1 MRKSGNVLHRPVT
14 RGTFRSLVTNRLY
27 IAGMIGLLLALY
39 ALGVVPGI
47 DRGLADLR
55 YLLFPREATG
65 KVVIVQIDSKS
76 LQQLGEWP
84 WSRSLHAEAINKLS
98 TAGVSRIG
106 VDIDFSSPSSENA
119 DNDLIESVSN
129 SQARI
134 VLPVFKQW
142 SSTRGGEVT
151 TTTPM
156 RALADKVLL
165 GSVNVTPAT
174 DGLVRKYDRL
184 HTWNESFVPAFA
196 TELLGRTTEGTES
209 FYVDYSIRPETI
221 PRVSFAD
228 LLQGEFDAGLLKGKY
243 VIIGATALELGDEIA
258 VPVYGALSG
267 PELQAIAAESILL
280 GRTIMQADTLVVL
293 GAALLIGVLLSGMF
307 VRLPHVRG
315 SIAFIVTSTLLV
327 MLAMI
332 LQTYV
337 PVDIPAGSALVTTAY
352 CFVYGLTKQLDM
364 QALLVFKRS
373 AEIRERRALNQAIA
387 DNSFTGIVVADH
399 AGKIRFVNKA
409 AAEILKVSRNEI
421 IDRDV
426 AKVIL
431 PVDDDVSFDEP
442 TPQHSKIYTSLKV
455 SGDVS
460 LPVEIAISNISITP
474 ESAPFERR
482 TTNRDYTIYAISDIS
497 IYKQTEDVLSR
508 AAEQAIEANRTK
520 SEFIANMSH
529 ELRTP
534 LNAILG
540 FSETIKSEVF
550 GPVGS
555 AKYKAY
561 ADDIFTSGS
570 HLLSIINDLLEVSRL
585 AAGKTEIH
593 ASAVN
598 FNDVVDE
605 CMRIAGGYPGA
616 GLLDITTN
624 VDERIETLWTDARI
638 VKQIV
643 LNLLSNAIKF
653 TPENGKISLSVNL
666 TREGG
671 MEIVV
676 EDNGIGIPADQIE
689 RVMEPFHQLESSMQ
703 RSYHGSG
710 LGLHLVKSQ
719 VVLLGGTLHVESKIR
734 VGTRISIVFPPEKT
748 VTAGKIVQIDRA

>member
-1 MRKSGNVLHRPVT
+1 MT
-14 RGTFRSLVTNRLY
+14 RGTFRSLVTNRLH

-47 DRGLADLR
+47 DRALADLR
-55 YLLFPREATG
+55 YLLFPREASG

-98 TAGVSRIG
+98 KAGVSRIG
-106 VDIDFSSPSSENA
+106 LDIDFSSPSRGNA
-119 DNDLIESVSN
+119 DNDLIEAVSN
-129 SQARI
+129 AQARI

-156 RALADKVLL
+156 HDLAEKALL
-165 GSVNVTPAT
+165 GSVNVTPAS

-184 HTWNESFVPAFA
+184 HKWHESFVPAFA

-209 FYVDYSIRPETI
+209 FYVDYSIRPESI
-221 PRVSFAD
+221 PRVSFVD
-228 LLQGEFDAGLLKGKY
+228 LLSGQFNADLLKGKY

-267 PELQAIAAESILL
+267 PELQAMSAESILL

-293 GAALLIGVLLSGMF
+293 GAALLIGILLSGMF

-327 MLAMI
+327 TLAMI

-399 AGKIRFVNKA
+399 AGIIRFVNKA
-409 AAEILKVSRNEI
+409 AAEMLNVSRDEI

-431 PVDDDVSFDEP
+431 PDDDDVSFDEP
-442 TPQHSKIYTSLKV
+442 TPHHSKIYTSLKV

-460 LPVEIAISNISITP
+460 LPVEIAISNVSITP

-482 TTNRDYTIYAISDIS
+482 TTNRDFTIYAISDIS
-497 IYKQTEDVLSR
+497 VYKQTEDVLNR
-508 AAEQAIEANRTK
+508 AAEQAIEANRAK

-540 FSETIKSEVF
+540 FSETIKSEIF

-555 AKYKAY
+555 MKYKAY

-593 ASAVN
+593 ASAVD
-598 FNDVVDE
+598 FNEIVDE

-616 GLLDITTN
+616 SLLDITTN

-653 TPENGKISLSVNL
+653 TPENGKVSLSVNL

-671 MEIVV
+671 MEVVV
-676 EDNGIGIPADQIE
+676 EDNGIGIPTDQIE
-689 RVMEPFHQLESSMQ
+689 RVMEPFHQLESSMR

-719 VVLLGGTLHVESKIR
+719 VVLLGGTLHIESKIR
-734 VGTRISIVFPPEKT
+734 VGTRISIVFPPENT